1 MSNPSESG
9 QQRSTAEWLSLV
21 ISLLLLATVVGIIIF
36 LWITPS
42 DEAVQFSVQT
52 AQAREVDGV
61 FYLPV
66 TVRNAGD
73 STAGQVL
80 LEGSLMVDGQ
90 EEAPTTTL
98 DFVPGHSEREATLIF
113 SADPAQAE
121 IRIVSYQKP

>member
-1 MSNPSESG
+1 MSNTSESG

-21 ISLLLLATVVGIIIF
+21 ISLLILATVVGLIVF

-42 DEAVQFSVQT
+42 DEAARFSVQT
-52 AQAREVDGV
+52 EQVREVDGV

-66 TVRNAGD
+66 TVRNDGD
-73 STAGQVL
+73 STASEVL